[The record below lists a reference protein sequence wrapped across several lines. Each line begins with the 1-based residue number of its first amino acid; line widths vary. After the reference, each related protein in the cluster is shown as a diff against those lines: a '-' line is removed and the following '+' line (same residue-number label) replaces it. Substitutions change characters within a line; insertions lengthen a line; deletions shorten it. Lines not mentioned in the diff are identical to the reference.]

1 MFDVEKIRRDFPT
14 LHQSIH
20 GHPLVYL
27 DNAATSFKP
36 QTVIDRL
43 LCYYQKE
50 TANIHRG
57 IHSLSEQATKNYEQA
72 RRRIG
77 QFINAEEKEIIFT
90 KGTTESINLVAYSLG
105 LLFTKKDKILLST
118 MEHHSNIVPWQLIA
132 QHSGVQIEEVPV
144 DDQGEIDLITYEKL
158 LTKEVKMV
166 GITHASNT
174 MGTVNPIEKMIKKAS
189 AKNISVLV
197 DAAQS
202 IPHIKIDVKK
212 LNCDFLVFSAHKI
225 FGPTGLGV
233 LYGKSHL
240 LEKMPPFQGGGG
252 MIDKVSLKE
261 STYGE
266 LPHKFEAGT
275 PPIAQAIAFTCALD
289 YLDDVGMD
297 NICSYEEE
305 LLDYALKK
313 LQSIQ
318 GLSFLG
324 QAKKRIPVISFNL
337 ENIHSQDMGAILNRQ
352 GIAVRTGHHCNKPL
366 LERFNLS
373 STTRVSFCL
382 YNTKKEVDILVRG
395 IQKAKELF

>member
-57 IHSLSEQATKNYEQA
+57 IHYLSEQGTKNYEQA

-132 QHSGVQIEEVPV
+132 QHSGVQIEEIPV